1 MRAPTSDLP
10 LVLDDVSLDA
20 GGTRLIDR
28 ASLTIAPGAPTL
40 IVGPN
45 GAGKTSLL
53 RLCMGL
59 AAPSSGRITWG
70 GRIDCAPTRRAIVFQ
85 RPVMLR
91 RSAAANLGFALGR
104 RVCRGA
110 IVRNGSRRC
119 SIALGSPISRNGP
132 PVGSQAASSSASRW
146 RARSRAI
153 RNCCCSTN
161 RLPVSIRPRREASRR
176 SC

>member
-20 GGTRLIDR
+20 GATRLIDR

-70 GRIDCAPTRRAIVFQ
+70 GRIDRAPTRRAIVFQ
-85 RPVMLR
+85 RP
-91 RSAAANLGFALGR
+91 
-104 RVCRGA
+104 
-110 IVRNGSRRC
+110 
-119 SIALGSPISRNGP
+119 
-132 PVGSQAASSSASRW
+132 
-146 RARSRAI
+146 
-153 RNCCCSTN
+153 
-161 RLPVSIRPRREASRR
+161 
-176 SC
+176 

>member
-20 GGTRLIDR
+20 GATRLIDR

-70 GRIDCAPTRRAIVFQ
+70 GRIDRAPTRRAIVFQ

-91 RSAAANLGFALGR
+91 RSAAANLGFALGQAGVPR
-104 RVCRGA
+104 RDRA
-110 IVRNGSRRC
+110 KRISLNGR
-119 SIALGSPISRNGP
+119 
-132 PVGSQAASSSASRW
+132 PVGSQAASSSGSRW
-146 RARSRAI
+146 RARLRAI
-153 RNCCCSTN
+153 RNCCCSMN
-161 RLPVSIRPRREASRR
+161 RPPVSIRPRREASRR
-176 SC
+176 SCSTPLSPASRS

>member
-20 GGTRLIDR
+20 GATRLIDR

-85 RPVMLR
+85 RP
-91 RSAAANLGFALGR
+91 
-104 RVCRGA
+104 
-110 IVRNGSRRC
+110 
-119 SIALGSPISRNGP
+119 
-132 PVGSQAASSSASRW
+132 
-146 RARSRAI
+146 
-153 RNCCCSTN
+153 
-161 RLPVSIRPRREASRR
+161 
-176 SC
+176 